1 MKPKSLLN
9 LFVVVAFLGLA
20 STSARADDTEIF
32 FNQSNANVGANVM
45 LILDTSGSMDDEVT
59 SAPDYDASTTYPT
72 TGSCDPAYV
81 YWGSSGT
88 PSCGSSNRVPVT
100 QFKCA
105 SAATQLGNTK
115 GATGQYGDAFIRW
128 GKVTT
133 GTGKKKS
140 TVYQWTKSLTVSS
153 GSDVECLGDAGVDG
167 DGTNV
172 TNLWP
177 TKNSDPASVNGIW
190 SSASDSWWAIY
201 GNTGT
206 SVTFYSANYIN
217 YVNDAA
223 LYVTQTKIKIMQD
236 AVKQLLNSVSG
247 VNVGLMRYDYKGVG
261 GMITN
266 AIAPIASNA
275 TPITNM
281 VNSWAAAGNTPLVK
295 TLYEAYLYFAGGSV
309 NFGNTSYSTTCNST
323 YTNGNGAIHCGS
335 MSSFRFNSVAASRT
349 GGSASSNTY
358 DSPADLS
365 CQKNYVIFLTDGQS
379 NNNDTAI
386 NSVIK
391 ALPSFSTLG
400 GACDAAVMPGAAG
413 GQCLGALSQYMNRSD
428 LRNDVAGTQNV
439 TTYYIGF
446 GDTFKTDPNA
456 TAYYNYLNDAATRG
470 GGKAF
475 TATSLTELQSV
486 FSQIF
491 NEVQNINTSFSAP
504 SVAVNAFNRTQTLDD
519 LYVSVFKPSDS
530 YHWPGNVKKY
540 KVVNGQ
546 ITDAVNPTLSAVDPS
561 TGFFR
566 SNAQSFWSTV
576 VDGADV
582 TKGGAASMLPIPS
595 NRVLYTW
602 LGANPGS
609 PAGLVP
615 LASASDTDFNIGGSG
630 DPARADLLNWAMGQ
644 DVQDDNNDGSTTD
657 QRFVMGDPIHAQ
669 PAVVIYGTG
678 PDDTWLFTPTNDG
691 YLHAFNARTGVEQWA
706 YLPQDLLNKLK
717 LLYADDASPVKHY
730 GLDGQVTL
738 IKYDVNGDGSIDPAN
753 GDRVLLY
760 FGTGRNAD
768 VQAYYAIDVTNP
780 NAPKFMWK
788 LTPGTLPDLGQAWS
802 TPQVARVN
810 INGATQNSQKLV
822 LIMGGGYDP
831 SEDGYTYVPADA
843 VGNHIYMVDA
853 LYGSLLWSVGNSTS
867 TSTLKLPR
875 MTHSFPSS
883 VTVLDTNGDGYA
895 DRMYVGDMAAQ
906 LWRFD
911 IYNGQTALN
920 LVAGGV
926 MASLG
931 TKDDVVHSAANTR
944 RFYSAPDVAAIQ
956 LTGQPTFMNIAIG
969 SGYRGHP
976 LDSGTVDRLYSVRDY
991 NAFTALTQAAY
1002 TTGELPANLIV
1013 DATLQDITSAA
1024 QSVVPVPY
1032 GSKGWKLVLNTHAS
1046 GEKVLVPARTF
1057 NDDIFFTTYTPTIQ
1071 ASADPC
1077 EGVGSGQ
1084 NRSYIISVFNGAAAI
1099 DRNHDSTLSVDE
1111 RSSDLSQGG
1120 IAPETTFLF
1129 PAPGTPDPNG
1139 NGNGG
1144 PNGGSRGPVVCLQGV
1159 EVLNACTNYDRR
1171 RKTYWREGSAQ

>member
-1 MKPKSLLN
+1 MKPISLLN
-9 LFVVVAFLGLA
+9 LSAVVVLLVLA
-20 STSARADDTEIF
+20 CANARADDTEIF
-32 FNQSNANVGANVM
+32 FNQSNANVGANVL

-72 TGSCDPAYV
+72 SGSCDPAYV
-81 YWGSSGT
+81 YWSSSGT
-88 PSCGSSNRVPVT
+88 PSCGSSNRVPVS

-115 GATGQYGDAFIRW
+115 GASGQYGDAFIRW
-128 GKVTT
+128 GKVTI
-133 GTGKKKS
+133 GKGKKKS
-140 TVYQWTKSLTVSS
+140 TVYMWSNKLGVSN

-167 DGTNV
+167 DGSNPAD
-172 TNLWP
+172 LWP
-177 TKNSDPASVNGIW
+177 TKNSDPGSVNGIW
-190 SSASDSWWAIY
+190 STSADSWWAVY

-206 SVTFYSANYIN
+206 AVTFYSANYIN
-217 YVNDAA
+217 YVNDAS
-223 LYVTQTKIKIMQD
+223 LYVTQTKIRIMQD
-236 AVKQLLNSVSG
+236 AVQQLMGSVTG
-247 VNVGLMRYDYKGVG
+247 VNVGLMRYDYHGLG
-261 GMITN
+261 GMVTN
-266 AIAPIASNA
+266 AMAPIATNA

-295 TLYEAYLYFAGGSV
+295 TLYEAYLYYAGGNV
-309 NFGNTSYSTTCNST
+309 DFGNSSYSTTCYST

-349 GGSASSNTY
+349 GGSASSNSY

-365 CQKNYVIFLTDGQS
+365 CQKNYIIFLTDGQS
-379 NNNDTAI
+379 YSNDSAI
-386 NSVIK
+386 DSVIK
-391 ALPSFSTLG
+391 SLPSFSTLG
-400 GACDAAVMPGAAG
+400 GSCDASAMPGAIG
-413 GQCLGALSQYMNRSD
+413 GTCLGALAQYMYRSD
-428 LRNDVAGTQNV
+428 LRNDVATTQNV
-439 TTYYIGF
+439 TTYFIGF
-446 GDTFKTDPNA
+446 GDTFRTDPNA

-486 FSQIF
+486 FAQIF

-519 LYVSVFKPSDS
+519 LYVSVFKPSGS

-546 ITDAVNPTLSAVDPS
+546 ITDAANPTISAVDPGS
-561 TGFFR
+561 GFFR
-566 SNAQSFWSTV
+566 STAQSFWSTV

-582 TKGGAASMLPIPS
+582 MKGGAASMLPIPS
-595 NRVLYTW
+595 NRVLFTW
-602 LGANPGS
+602 LGANPGA
-609 PAGLVP
+609 PAALVP
-615 LASASDTDFNIGGSG
+615 LASASDTDFAIGGSG
-630 DPARADLLNWAMGQ
+630 DPSRADLLNWALGQ
-644 DVQDDNNDGSTTD
+644 DVLDANNDGSTTD
-657 QRFVMGDPIHAQ
+657 QRFAMGDPIHTQ

-678 PDDTWLFTPTNDG
+678 PDDTWLFAPTNDG
-691 YLHAFNARTGVEQWA
+691 FLHAFNARTGVEQWA

-717 LLYADDASPVKHY
+717 LLYDDDASSVKHY
-730 GLDGQVTL
+730 GLDGQVSL

-753 GDRVLLY
+753 GDRVLLF

-768 VQAYYAIDVTNP
+768 VQAYYALDVTNP
-780 NAPKFMWK
+780 KSPEFMWE
-788 LTPGTLPDLGQAWS
+788 LTSTNLPDLGQTWS

-822 LIMGGGYDP
+822 LILGGGYDP
-831 SEDGYTYVPADA
+831 SEDGYTYAPSDA
-843 VGNHIYMVDA
+843 VGNHIYMIDA
-853 LYGSLLWSVGNSTS
+853 LYGSLLWSAGGSSSTS
-867 TSTLKLPR
+867 NLKLAR
-875 MTHSFPSS
+875 MTHSIPGSI
-883 VTVLDTNGDGYA
+883 TVLDTNGDGYA
-895 DRMYVGDMAAQ
+895 DRMYTGDMAAQ

-911 IYNGQTALN
+911 IYNGQTAAN

-931 TKDDVVHSAANTR
+931 TKEDVVHSAADTR

-956 LTGQPTFMNIAIG
+956 LIGQPTFMNIAIG

-976 LDSGTVDRLYSVRDY
+976 LDGGTVDRLYSIRDY
-991 NAFTALTQAAY
+991 NPFTPMTQAAY
-1002 TTGELPANLIV
+1002 TLGELPANLIV
-1013 DATLQDITSAA
+1013 DSTLQDITSAA

-1032 GSKGWKLVLNTHAS
+1032 GSKGWKLVLNTHGT

-1077 EGVGSGQ
+1077 EAVGSGQ

-1129 PAPGTPDPNG
+1129 PAPDGSDPN
-1139 NGNGG
+1139 NNNGG
-1144 PNGGSRGPVVCLQGV
+1144 GTNGGSRGPVVCLQGV